1 MNQADAKEN
10 PPFLLNAMQWLTAI
24 LPGRQ
29 PSGLHFQVEPTSP
42 PAGRQGEDITMD
54 RRADARW
61 NGDLKGGNGSVKLG
75 SGAFEGQYSF
85 SSRFESGTGTNP
97 EELLG
102 AAHAACFSMALA
114 AGLGKAGHSPKSVE
128 TTATVHLTKGDA
140 GFSISSIDLVT
151 RGDVPGLSAGE
162 FTKFAE
168 DTKVGCIVSRALA
181 SVPMTVQATLTNG

>member
-1 MNQADAKEN
+1 
-10 PPFLLNAMQWLTAI
+10 
-24 LPGRQ
+24 
-29 PSGLHFQVEPTSP
+29 
-42 PAGRQGEDITMD
+42 MD

-61 NGDLKGGNGSVKLG
+61 NGDLKAGNGSVKLG

-85 SSRFESGTGTNP
+85 TSRFESGTGTNP

-114 AGLGKAGHSPKSVE
+114 AGLGKAGHSSKSIA

-140 GFSISSIDLVT
+140 GFSISGIDLVT
-151 RGDVPGLSAGE
+151 RGDVPGLSAEE

-181 SVPMTVQATLTNG
+181 AVPMTVQATLTGN